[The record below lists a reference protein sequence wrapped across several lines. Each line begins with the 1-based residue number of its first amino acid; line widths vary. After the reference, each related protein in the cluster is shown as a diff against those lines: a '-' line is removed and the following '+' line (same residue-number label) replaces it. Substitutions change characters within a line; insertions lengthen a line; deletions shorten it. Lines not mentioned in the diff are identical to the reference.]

1 MALTHGNLCSLRFR
15 QSICI
20 LEHGKLQSVEGISN
34 IKGKGG
40 SDTHPAAKQVGFA
53 IYLLE
58 GSMTHEEGL
67 ASLFMACRCQG
78 TGRRVTMVPGSGSS
92 GVEEK

>member
-67 ASLFMACRCQG
+67 ASLHGLPMPRHREQG
-78 TGRRVTMVPGSGSS
+78 HHGSRFGFLR
-92 GVEEK
+92 G